1 MAQQGAGAVVVC
13 LGDARPGVA
22 AAAARACGVAARQHE
37 PAKVSLAG
45 AGALAALLRVLSSAA
60 AAQPGGSGGCGW
72 AAAALCVEPCAQALC
87 RLATPD
93 DPRSSASCAFAHGRA
108 VHSQGGSAALLR
120 LLQQRGGGAGGA
132 RFPPAGPAAA
142 ALLSAL
148 RCACV
153 NDEACA
159 SAADAGAVECA
170 VASLEAAATGGGGG
184 GAAGGFRPARGAA
197 LSLLRALA
205 GCDAAKPRVTA
216 GPGLGAVVGVLVGAC
231 GAPHAPGAARA
242 AEQCLALL
250 AALALRN
257 ADGACALAAA
267 GALGR
272 GVDAMRA
279 FPGAAPVQRAACMLL
294 RNAVAR
300 CDHLRG
306 PLLEGGA
313 EALLRR
319 AKRDCPGACADVGS
333 AALRDL
339 GAADYAAGWTPTT
352 VYVGDQ
358 GQLYTYEEL
367 DGADG
372 GGRPEEAQLPAV
384 REDDGGAEGCG

>member
-108 VHSQGGSAALLR
+108 VHSQGGS
-120 LLQQRGGGAGGA
+120 
-132 RFPPAGPAAA
+132 
-142 ALLSAL
+142 
-148 RCACV
+148 
-153 NDEACA
+153 
-159 SAADAGAVECA
+159 
-170 VASLEAAATGGGGG
+170 
-184 GAAGGFRPARGAA
+184 AA